1 MSHAKKFPSGMLK
14 NAVFQRPARLHRAR
28 ARYLNQA
35 LQLEEHRPSRI
46 ISAAILVSAGLL
58 LGTIA
63 WASITHVNEV
73 AHAPGEV
80 VPAGYIH
87 DIQHLEG
94 GIVSAIH
101 VANGD
106 HVRRNQPLVSLAPT
120 ISNSTYEQ
128 LRIRGATLAL
138 EAERLRALLNDEQP
152 DFGELA
158 ERYPELAKQQ
168 KMMFLAQKEQ
178 LKTELAV
185 IDARIRQRESEHQ
198 RQRNQARTIRAEV
211 RLLREQ
217 VGIRRKLADNNVVS
231 KTELLATQS
240 RLAETLSERRRI
252 LDDISVAE
260 ASLAEARERRLDRL
274 NKLRRDM
281 QMEIGRVASKLAE
294 NRHALDEARDRVRR
308 LEIRAPTDGIVK
320 GLSITSIN
328 AVIKPG
334 QVIMQIVP
342 VASELVVEA
351 RVSPRDIGHVH
362 VGQPAEVRL
371 AAYDASRFGSI
382 PGEVKRLSASTYL
395 DARRQPYYR
404 AEIALSADHVGT
416 LAAGLRILPG
426 MTATANI
433 QTGDKTI
440 MAYLMKPVSRG
451 FGNAFVER

>member
-1 MSHAKKFPSGMLK
+1 MSHARTPVK
-14 NAVFQRPARLHRAR
+14 LHRAR
-28 ARYLNQA
+28 ARFLNQA
-35 LQLEEHRPSRI
+35 LQLEEHRPTGI
-46 ISAAILVSAGLL
+46 IGAAILVSAGLL
-58 LGTIA
+58 LGAVA
-63 WASITHVNEV
+63 WASITRINEV

-101 VANGD
+101 VSNGERVERD
-106 HVRRNQPLVSLAPT
+106 QPLLSLAP
-120 ISNSTYEQ
+120 SMRRSAYEQ
-128 LRIRGATLAL
+128 LRVRGATLAL
-138 EAERLRALLNDEQP
+138 KAERLRALLNDEQP

-158 ERYPELAKQQ
+158 ERYPELAKKQASL
-168 KMMFLAQKEQ
+168 FLAQKARFE
-178 LKTELAV
+178 TDLAV
-185 IDARIRQRESEHQ
+185 LDAQIQQRESEHQ
-198 RQRNQARTIRAEV
+198 RQQNQARAIRAEI

-217 VGIRRKLADNNVVS
+217 VEIRRKLADSNMVS
-231 KTELLATQS
+231 KTELLRTQS

-252 LDDISVAE
+252 LDDIGVAE
-260 ASLAEARERRLDRL
+260 AALREARERRLDRL
-274 NKLRRDM
+274 SEQRRDM
-281 QMEIGRVASKLAE
+281 RMEAGRVASQLAE

-334 QVIMQIVP
+334 QVIMQVVP

-362 VGQPAEVRL
+362 VGQSAEIRL
-371 AAYDASRFGSI
+371 AAYDASRFGGI
-382 PGEVKRLSASTYL
+382 PGKVKRLSASTYL

-404 AEIALSADHVGT
+404 AEIALAADHVGDP
-416 LAAGLRILPG
+416 AAGLRILPG

-451 FGNAFVER
+451 FSNAFVER